1 MATQIRGAQI
11 KDAFAGN
18 ALAFSGNVLNVQ
30 VDNAS
35 LEISGDALRVKS
47 AGITNDMLSTGG
59 TFTITAGDAL
69 SGGGS
74 VSLGGTASLD
84 VVAGTAIDVSAD
96 NVSVKYDDST
106 IGVNGSDQLYV
117 KAGGITSTEL
127 NASVAGAG
135 LSGGG
140 GSALSVNVDGTTI
153 EISGDTLQVNATALD
168 HGNLTGLADDDHTQ
182 YSLVDGSRAYTGIV
196 SYNSHPT
203 FTADANI
210 VDKKYVDDL
219 ISTTSGTMDHGSLL
233 GLADNDHTQYLMSVA
248 GAPLTIAGQE
258 ITFNYDAADFQ
269 LSGDS
274 LQVKDSGI
282 DHDATANFVAEEH
295 IRWDLSQSPTY
306 YVHPDN
312 IPAGGVTQYNNQ
324 LDHGTLQG
332 LGDDDHTQYI
342 LVDGSRAFTGTVI
355 GVYPTATN
363 HLATKGYVD
372 SVAQGLDWHESVLD
386 KDLSTP
392 PGSPSTGDRYIIAA
406 GGTGAWAGHDGDITE
421 WNGSS
426 WDFVAKDEGMAVWVE
441 DEDKLY
447 VYNGTAWIQFGS
459 TISHNNTTGKQGGAA
474 GEYYHLSSADYAALV
489 TNRAETIED
498 IVGDMVTGNTET
510 NISVTYS
517 DDGGNRGKLNF
528 VVNTADDAGTLGVA
542 TYDSTDFDV
551 SGGTVTLESS
561 VLKSAT
567 ADSGSATPA
576 NHAFIFAGGEG
587 IDTTAGG
594 NTITIVGE
602 NASTTN
608 KGIASFDS
616 GDFDVTDGAVSIK
629 AGGVD
634 NSQLANSSITVT
646 AGDGLQGGGSV
657 ALGGTVTLN
666 IDVSDFAGAGL
677 EDDGSENLR
686 LASSVA
692 GDGLAYSVGVLSVNV
707 DGSTIEINSD
717 TLRVKDEGITEAKL
731 DVANSPT
738 DGYFLR
744 YTTASG
750 MVWADIDTSSSVT
763 ESDIKLENFS
773 SSCDGSTTGF
783 TLSSTPVD
791 NSVQVFLNGLLQEKG
806 AGKDYTQ
813 SGTSITFS
821 IAPETGDILLVHYV
835 AQD

>member
-1 MATQIRGAQI
+1 MATKIRGAQI
-11 KDAFAGN
+11 KDAFAGD

-30 VDNAS
+30 VDNSS
-35 LEISGDALRVKS
+35 LEISGDALRVKA
-47 AGITNDMLSTGG
+47 AGITNAMLANSSI
-59 TFTITAGDAL
+59 TITAGDAL

-74 VSLGGTASLD
+74 VSLGATTSLN
-84 VVAGTAIDVSAD
+84 VVAGTAIDVSSD

-106 IGVNGSDQLYV
+106 VGVNGSDQLYV
-117 KAGGITSTEL
+117 KDGGITGTQL
-127 NASVAGAG
+127 NTSVAGAG

-140 GSALSVNVDGTTI
+140 GSPLSVNVDGTTI
-153 EISGDTLQVNATALD
+153 EISGDTLQVNSNALD
-168 HGNLTGLADDDHTQ
+168 HGNLSGLADDDHTQ
-182 YSLVDGSRAYTGIV
+182 YSLVDGSRAYTGVI
-196 SYNSHPT
+196 SYDSNKT
-203 FTADANI
+203 FTADTNI

-219 ISTTSGTMDHGSLL
+219 VSTTSGTMDHGSLL

-248 GAPLTIAGQE
+248 GAPLTVASQE
-258 ITFNYDAADFQ
+258 ITFNYDSSDFQ
-269 LSGDS
+269 LSGNN
-274 LQVKDSGI
+274 LQIKDSGV
-282 DHDATANFVAEEH
+282 DHDATTNFVAEEH

-306 YVHPDN
+306 YIHPDN
-312 IPAGGVTQYNNQ
+312 IPASGVTQYNNQ

-342 LVDGSRAFTGTVI
+342 LADGTRAFTGTVV

-372 SVAQGLDWHESVLD
+372 SIAQGLDWQDSVLD
-386 KDLSTP
+386 KDLATP
-392 PGSPSTGDRYIIAA
+392 PGSPSTGDRYIVAA
-406 GGTGAWAGHDGDITE
+406 SGTGAWSGHDNDIAE

-426 WDFVAKDEGMAVWVE
+426 WDFTTKDEGMAAWVE

-447 VYNGTAWIQFGS
+447 VYNGSAWVQFGS

-474 GEYYHLSSADYAALV
+474 NEYYHLSLSDYDALV

-498 IVGDMVTGNTET
+498 IVGDMVSGNTET

-517 DDGGNRGKLNF
+517 DNGGNRGKLNF

-561 VLKSAT
+561 VMKSANS
-567 ADSGSATPA
+567 DSGSAVPS
-576 NHAFIFAGGEG
+576 NHVLIFTGGEG
-587 IDTTAGG
+587 IDTTASG
-594 NTITIVGE
+594 NTITIAGE

-657 ALGGTVTLN
+657 ALGSTVTLN
-666 IDVSDFAGAGL
+666 IDVSDFAGDGL

-692 GDGLAYSVGVLSVNV
+692 GDGLAYSAGVLSVNV
-707 DGSTIEINSD
+707 DDSTIEIDSD

-750 MVWADIDTSSSVT
+750 MIWADIDTSSSVT
-763 ESDIKLENFS
+763 EGDIKLENFS

-791 NSVQVFLNGLLQEKG
+791 NSVQVYLNGLLQEKG
-806 AGKDYTQ
+806 SGKDYTQ

-821 IAPETGDILLVHYV
+821 VAPETGDILIVHYV